1 VKALVGGVVAA
12 VFAGS
17 KCYDARMPIPPRSRV
32 AGVVLAA
39 GTGTRVGASR
49 NKAYLPLGGRR
60 ILSWSLD
67 VIRRAPRLS
76 RLVLVIREADR
87 DLAAEVLAE
96 ELPGTTVE
104 LVVGGA
110 TRHESEHRALEHLA
124 GSIEQ
129 GRIDLVLIHDA
140 ARPLTPAQVV
150 RRVITAAERDG
161 AAIPGMPVE
170 GVLEVDDLSHLAG
183 GDHERL
189 VTVQTPQAFRAGSLL
204 AAYRA
209 AASDG
214 FAGTDTAACAE
225 RYSELRVTV
234 VPGDQRNIKV
244 TYAHD
249 LFVAERLLDAATGPD
264 DEVVKRDLG
273 THGRAG
279 MQPLSG

>member
-1 VKALVGGVVAA
+1 
-12 VFAGS
+12 
-17 KCYDARMPIPPRSRV
+17 MPNPPRSRI

-60 ILSWSLD
+60 ILTWSLE
-67 VIRRAPRLS
+67 VIRRAPRLA
-76 RLVLVIREADR
+76 RLILVIREADR
-87 DLAAEVLAE
+87 QLAAEVLAE
-96 ELPGTTVE
+96 ELPGARVE

-110 TRHESEHRALEHLA
+110 TRHDSERRALEHLA
-124 GSIEQ
+124 GSIES
-129 GRIDLVLIHDA
+129 GGIELVLIHDA
-140 ARPLTPAQVV
+140 ARPLTPDPVV
-150 RRVITAAERDG
+150 HRVIAAAERDG

-170 GVLEVDDLSHLAG
+170 GVLEVDDLSLLAG
-183 GDHERL
+183 GAHDQL

-209 AASDG
+209 AAVDG

-234 VPGDQRNIKV
+234 VPGDQRNVKV

-249 LFVAERLLDAATGPD
+249 LFVAERLLESAAGHD
-264 DEVVKRDLG
+264 GEVVKRDLG
-273 THGRAG
+273 SHGRAG